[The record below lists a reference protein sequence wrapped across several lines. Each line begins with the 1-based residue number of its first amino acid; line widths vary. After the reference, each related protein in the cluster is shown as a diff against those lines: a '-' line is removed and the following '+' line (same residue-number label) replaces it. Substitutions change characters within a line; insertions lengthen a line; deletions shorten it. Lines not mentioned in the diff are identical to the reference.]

1 MILGLLGGAAK
12 GIGRD
17 LGMGFGLTERDQDYF
32 DRTRETLRKQYGD
45 DRAALYERQT
55 AAQRAAAPK
64 GRVENP
70 RRSEKG
76 ILSTIIGDLKLG
88 LPNRNRS
95 TRATSRGSGSDMSS
109 SLRPMTRPMMSSGY
123 DDAPLQMM
131 QRNMMLGPFASDP
144 RLNMT
149 PFSNDVRGPDRGII
163 GVPDPEPVTS
173 GLIAP
178 TFEQF
183 LEELGID
190 DTEENRDVFF
200 DTYIQMFPP
209 VDTEGRRRR
218 VRR

>member
-1 MILGLLGGAAK
+1 MILASLLGGTSK

-17 LGMGFGLTERDQDYF
+17 LGMGFGVTERDQDYF

-45 DRAALYERQT
+45 ARAALYEQQT

-70 RRSEKG
+70 KRSEKG

-88 LPNRNRS
+88 LPNQGRS
-95 TRATSRGSGSDMSS
+95 MRATSSGSSSDMSS
-109 SLRPMTRPMMSSGY
+109 IPRPRLRPNMGGY

-144 RLNMT
+144 RLNMA
-149 PFSNDVRGPDRGII
+149 PFSNNVRNPDQGII

-173 GLIAP
+173 GLIPRIP
-178 TFEQF
+178 TFEEF
-183 LEELGID
+183 LDATGLE
-190 DTEENRDVFF
+190 DTEENREVYIE
-200 DTYIQMFPP
+200 TY
-209 VDTEGRRRR
+209 
-218 VRR
+218 VRAMGG

>member
-17 LGMGFGLTERDQDYF
+17 LGMGFGVTERDQDYF
-32 DRTRETLRKQYGD
+32 DRTRETLRRQYGD

-55 AAQRAAAPK
+55 AAQRAAAPE

-70 RRSEKG
+70 RRSERG

-88 LPNRNRS
+88 LPNRGGS
-95 TRATSRGSGSDMSS
+95 TSSTGGSSGSGSDMSS
-109 SLRPMTRPMMSSGY
+109 IPRPRMRPMMSGY

-144 RLNMT
+144 RLNMA

-173 GLIAP
+173 GLIPRIP
-178 TFEQF
+178 TFEEF
-183 LEELGID
+183 LDATGLE
-190 DTEENRDVFF
+190 DTEENREVYIE
-200 DTYIQMFPP
+200 TY
-209 VDTEGRRRR
+209 
-218 VRR
+218 VRAMGG

>member
-1 MILGLLGGAAK
+1 MILAGLLGGAAK

-17 LGMGFGLTERDQDYF
+17 LAMGFGVTERDEDYF
-32 DRTRETLRKQYGD
+32 NRTRETLRRQYGD
-45 DRAALYERQT
+45 ARADLYDRQT

-88 LPNRNRS
+88 LPNQGRS
-95 TRATSRGSGSDMSS
+95 TRATSSGSTSGSNMSS
-109 SLRPMTRPMMSSGY
+109 SLRPMTRPMMGGY

-144 RLNMT
+144 RLNMA

-173 GLIAP
+173 GLIPRIP
-178 TFEQF
+178 T
-183 LEELGID
+183 LEEFLDALGLE
-190 DTEENRDVFF
+190 DTDENRDAYI
-200 DTYIQMFPP
+200 DTYIQSIQSI
-209 VDTEGRRRR
+209 GG
-218 VRR
+218 

>member
-17 LGMGFGLTERDQDYF
+17 LGMGFGVTERDQDYF
-32 DRTRETLRKQYGD
+32 DRTRETLRRQYGD
-45 DRAALYERQT
+45 RRAELYEQQT

-88 LPNRNRS
+88 LPNQGRS
-95 TRATSRGSGSDMSS
+95 MRATSSGSGSDMSS
-109 SLRPMTRPMMSSGY
+109 IPRPRIRPTMSSGY

-144 RLNMT
+144 RLNMA
-149 PFSNDVRGPDRGII
+149 PFSNNVRDPDVGIIASGSRPDVSVQGLIDQGLTFEDYLDARGIPI
-163 GVPDPEPVTS
+163 TPENVSNQTY
-173 GLIAP
+173 
-178 TFEQF
+178 
-183 LEELGID
+183 ID
-190 DTEENRDVFF
+190 DYTEFMG
-200 DTYIQMFPP
+200 I
-209 VDTEGRRRR
+209 
-218 VRR
+218 

>member
-1 MILGLLGGAAK
+1 MILAGLLGGASK

-17 LGMGFGLTERDQDYF
+17 LGMGFGVTERDQDYF
-32 DRTRETLRKQYGD
+32 DRTRENLRRQYGD
-45 DRAALYERQT
+45 ARAELYEQQT

-88 LPNRNRS
+88 LPNRGGS
-95 TRATSRGSGSDMSS
+95 MRATSRGSDMSS
-109 SLRPMTRPMMSSGY
+109 SLRPMMRPTISSGY

-144 RLNMT
+144 RLNMA

-163 GVPDPEPVTS
+163 GVPDPDPVTS
-173 GLIAP
+173 GLIPRIP
-178 TFEQF
+178 TFEEF
-183 LEELGID
+183 LDATGLE
-190 DTEENRDVFF
+190 DTEENREVYIE
-200 DTYIQMFPP
+200 TY
-209 VDTEGRRRR
+209 
-218 VRR
+218 VRAMGG

>member
-17 LGMGFGLTERDQDYF
+17 LAMGFGVTERDEDYF
-32 DRTRETLRKQYGD
+32 NRTRETLRRQYGD
-45 DRAALYERQT
+45 ARADLYDRQT

-70 RRSEKG
+70 KRSEKG

-88 LPNRNRS
+88 LPNRGGS
-95 TRATSRGSGSDMSS
+95 TSSTSGSSNSGSNMSS
-109 SLRPMTRPMMSSGY
+109 SLRPRMRPTMSSGY

-144 RLNMT
+144 RLNMA

-173 GLIAP
+173 GLIPRIP
-178 TFEQF
+178 TFEEF
-183 LEELGID
+183 LDATGLE
-190 DTEENRDVFF
+190 DTEENREVYIE
-200 DTYIQMFPP
+200 TY
-209 VDTEGRRRR
+209 
-218 VRR
+218 VRAMGG

>member
-1 MILGLLGGAAK
+1 MILAGLLGGASK

-17 LGMGFGLTERDQDYF
+17 LGMGFGVTERDQDYF
-32 DRTRETLRKQYGD
+32 DRTRENLRRQYGD
-45 DRAALYERQT
+45 ARAELYEQQT

-88 LPNRNRS
+88 LPNRGGS
-95 TRATSRGSGSDMSS
+95 MRATSRGSDMSS
-109 SLRPMTRPMMSSGY
+109 SLRPMMRPTISSGY

-144 RLNMT
+144 RLNMA

-173 GLIAP
+173 GLIPRIP
-178 TFEQF
+178 TFEEF
-183 LEELGID
+183 LDATGLE
-190 DTEENRDVFF
+190 DTEENREVYIE
-200 DTYIQMFPP
+200 TY
-209 VDTEGRRRR
+209 
-218 VRR
+218 VRAMGG

>member
-1 MILGLLGGAAK
+1 MILASLLGGASK

-17 LGMGFGLTERDQDYF
+17 LGMGFGVTERDQDYF

-45 DRAALYERQT
+45 ARAALYEQQT

-88 LPNRNRS
+88 LPNQGRS
-95 TRATSRGSGSDMSS
+95 MRATSSGSSSDMSS
-109 SLRPMTRPMMSSGY
+109 IPRPRIRPTMSIGY

-144 RLNMT
+144 RLNMA
-149 PFSNDVRGPDRGII
+149 PFSNNVRDPDRGII

-173 GLIAP
+173 GLIPRIP
-178 TFEQF
+178 TFEEF
-183 LEELGID
+183 LDATGLE
-190 DTEENRDVFF
+190 DTEENREVYIE
-200 DTYIQMFPP
+200 TY
-209 VDTEGRRRR
+209 
-218 VRR
+218 VRAMGG